1 MTTLITGINKIIR
14 SEPFL
19 CVIQFC
25 HATLERFLKFD
36 TTAAEMQANRSKRDA
51 AKAGNVAEFGI
62 GIGNPIVADTSLGA
76 DCAVIPDGSEVIRCA
91 CHPDRCGRTPRI
103 GDEAAV
109 IGFDGMVWWYGRNSA
124 MQSPLARGKSAK
136 TQKPYKKTKT
146 NVHCR
151 DILCY

>member
-1 MTTLITGINKIIR
+1 
-14 SEPFL
+14 
-19 CVIQFC
+19 
-25 HATLERFLKFD
+25 LKFD

-109 IGFDGMVWWYGRNSA
+109 TGFDGMVWWYGRNSA
-124 MQSPLARGKSAK
+124 MQSPFLHVANPQRHKNHTK
-136 TQKPYKKTKT
+136 NKKTKK